1 MNLELEPREIQVDVN
16 VCESKAEWD
25 RRLLFNSYGDLGM
38 IMGLIVKNAGL
49 NLSSKGLKV
58 NSILARFSDTSYLHG
73 MIQYPDPPNPPLI
86 LSESFHDIFAFFGWS
101 MDEWESGFETT
112 LAAYRWAINS
122 KFMEFSHFKLESAGF
137 KRKSNRKMYIQF
149 IEWASS
155 QDNARSHCEIGDAR
169 EAALNF
175 FNKRSEFNQRK
186 IFQQNQYTKSVFS
199 GTNVRDWT
207 DLGGYWLGVK
217 KIMDGVRERLGGDEL
232 ISKFVA
238 EKGEE
243 KLKSIVLEVQ
253 IELDVWPKSKMGAAT
268 TNREEMDVNLEQGV
282 EKLRV

>member
-1 MNLELEPREIQVDVN
+1 MDLELEPREIQVDVN

-58 NSILARFSDTSYLHG
+58 NSILTRFSDTSYLHG
-73 MIQYPDPPNPPLI
+73 IIQYPDPPNPPLI

-101 MDEWESGFETT
+101 MDEWESGFETI
-112 LAAYRWAINS
+112 LAAYRWAANS
-122 KFMEFSHFKLESAGF
+122 KFMEFSHFKLKGT
-137 KRKSNRKMYIQF
+137 KKKGLDRKIYSGF

-169 EAALNF
+169 EAAVDF
-175 FNKRSEFNQRK
+175 FNKRTELNQRK

-217 KIMDGVRERLGGDEL
+217 KIMDGVRERLGGDES

-243 KLKSIVLEVQ
+243 ELKSIVLEVQ
-253 IELDVWPKSKMGAAT
+253 IELGVWPNSKMGAAT
-268 TNREEMDVNLEQGV
+268 TNREEMNVSLEQGV